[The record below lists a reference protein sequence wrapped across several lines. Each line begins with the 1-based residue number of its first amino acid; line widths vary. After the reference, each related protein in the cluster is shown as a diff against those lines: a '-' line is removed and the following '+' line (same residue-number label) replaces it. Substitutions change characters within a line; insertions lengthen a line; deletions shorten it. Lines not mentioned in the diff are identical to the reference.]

1 MNKVKNKYPQ
11 QLTDSN
17 SPHLKSEGIP
27 AVFMEVDSPRDNYS
41 DVTDRSGAVDF
52 PPAENSSSLP
62 GYVD

>member
-17 SPHLKSEGIP
+17 SPHLKSEGTP
-27 AVFMEVDSPRDNYS
+27 AVFMEVYSPRDNYS
-41 DVTDRSGAVDF
+41 EVADRSSAVDF
-52 PPAENSSSLP
+52 PPDENSSSLP